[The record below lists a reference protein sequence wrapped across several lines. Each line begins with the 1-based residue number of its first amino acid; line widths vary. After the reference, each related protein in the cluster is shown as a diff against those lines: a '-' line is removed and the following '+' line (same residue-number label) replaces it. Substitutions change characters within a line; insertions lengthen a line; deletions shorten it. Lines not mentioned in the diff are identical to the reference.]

1 MKICYNCFHEMED
14 SASHCSFCGHSLNNV
29 NEKKYPQA
37 LLPGSILHGEY
48 IIGRVLGQ
56 GGFGITYI
64 AQNYSTKELV
74 AIKEFFPSAIATRS
88 GQCSVQAYNE
98 QSSEGFFFGKNA
110 FLQEATTLSKFSE
123 NPNIVRIRQ
132 FFEENG
138 TAYFVM
144 EYVDGESLKSYVQK
158 KGGTLP
164 FEQAKQILDPVLDAL
179 EAVHREGIVHRDIS
193 PDNIALSSDGKV
205 KLLDFGAARY
215 SMGEKSRSLSVVLKH
230 GYAPYE
236 QYSRHGNQ
244 GPWTDVY
251 AMAATF
257 YNVLT
262 GKMVPDSVD
271 RIHQDTLVMP
281 SAMGIPV
288 PAYAEAALA
297 KALSVNAEDRFQT
310 MADFKKALS
319 NPAGRGL
326 ANPAGKVLTIPGGGK
341 GGEGTVRTGA
351 PGGKKSLPDKKVIIG
366 AVAGVILLLIL
377 FSVFG
382 SNHKST
388 GKIEDSGVKKT
399 TDSGDSNDNGGNNT
413 NGDDSSNGDNGNADG
428 SDDSGGSGDEGSG
441 GDDNGTGSD
450 GTGGDDNGTG
460 SDGTGGDGTGSEK
473 IDSGSG
479 DDTITGKYPGKATEK
494 DAIAY
499 VKALLDFIC
508 TGSYDTSSV
517 KFADI
522 DQITSDDFM
531 NQVVDSIASSYGDQ
545 YNLTDETKNV
555 IKETMSTALS
565 KCKYTVTGAKKK
577 ADDVFDV
584 TISIEPLRLYDGVR
598 EKLNNYIL
606 GLSESERSSMTQD
619 ELFNLTV
626 QKTFAY
632 VSENL
637 TSPRYDAAED
647 VVVTYYL
654 MDTDKHIYGI
664 NEEDGN
670 KIGVKLFSMSMG
682 DDGQDT
688 GTSSVTDESSPD
700 DMSSSNFYN
709 QGYFALDGETFYYSS
724 ESRLHKTTAKLG
736 REGSVQIRDDASFG
750 SGYINLSGGHI
761 YYPVNH
767 KSAIFRCDLDGGNDV
782 MVFDASAD
790 PDFVL
795 KNLCLHGG
803 WFYFSNGKDLYRI
816 SRDRLDDISAGPATL
831 AERVADDFN
840 YTEDVYPSI
849 CFVGGG
855 IYYNGNGGLTRIDPD
870 GSNKKLVSE
879 KSGELSSDDTSIY
892 SLYGTSEIIRN
903 DTDGSDSSFFKLDS
917 EDGWISRI
925 NYVDGWLYLVIKTD
939 SVYELWKVNTADSSK
954 KEFVGEITQAADSL
968 ISFCTFENSD
978 YGCFYILRS
987 NDEGGL
993 TSIDKFMKIK

>member
-14 SASHCSFCGHSLNNV
+14 SANHCEFCGHSLNNV

-37 LLPGSILHGEY
+37 LVPGSILHGEY

-64 AQNYSTKELV
+64 AQNYTTKELV
-74 AIKEFFPSAIATRS
+74 AIKEFFPSVMATRS

-123 NPNIVRIRQ
+123 NPNIVRVRQ

-144 EYVDGESLKSYVQK
+144 EYVDGESLKSYVRK
-158 KGGTLP
+158 RGGTLP

-193 PDNIALSSDGKV
+193 PDNIALSSNGKV

-271 RIHQDTLVMP
+271 RVHQDTLVMP

-310 MADFKKALS
+310 MAEFKNALS
-319 NPAGRGL
+319 NPTGRGFT
-326 ANPAGKVLTIPGGGK
+326 NPAGKVVTSPGGGNV
-341 GGEGTVRTGA
+341 GGDTVRTGA

-366 AVAGVILLLIL
+366 AVAGVVLLLIL
-377 FSVFG
+377 FSAFG
-382 SNHKST
+382 GNNKNT
-388 GKIEDSGVKKT
+388 GKNVDSGTRQT
-399 TDSGDSNDNGGNNT
+399 TDSGLTTDK
-413 NGDDSSNGDNGNADG
+413 GDNGKTDGSDIIGGSGKEDSGGDDKDTG
-428 SDDSGGSGDEGSG
+428 SDDSKGGGSTI
-441 GDDNGTGSD
+441 DDGN
-450 GTGGDDNGTG
+450 
-460 SDGTGGDGTGSEK
+460 
-473 IDSGSG
+473 SGSG
-479 DDTITGKYPGKATEK
+479 KTTTGKYFGKATEK
-494 DAIAY
+494 DAMAY

-517 KFADI
+517 TFADI
-522 DQITSDDFM
+522 DQISSDDFL
-531 NQVVDSIASSYGDQ
+531 NQIVDSVVSAYGDQ
-545 YNLTDETKNV
+545 YNFTDETKNV
-555 IKETMSTALS
+555 IKDTMTTALS
-565 KCKYTVTGAKKK
+565 KCKYTVTGAEKK

-584 TISIEPLRLYDGVR
+584 TISIEPLRLYDGVQ
-598 EKLNNYIL
+598 EKLNNYIQ
-606 GLSESERSSMTQD
+606 GLSESEKSSMTQD
-619 ELFNLTV
+619 ERFNLAV
-626 QKTFAY
+626 QKTFNY

-654 MDTDKHIYGI
+654 MDTENHIYGVS
-664 NEEDGN
+664 EEDGN
-670 KIGVKLFSMSMG
+670 KIGVKLFSASMG
-682 DDGQDT
+682 DDVQDS

-709 QGYFALDGETFYYSS
+709 QGYFALNGEDFYYSS
-724 ESRLHKTTAKLG
+724 ESRLHKTTAKKG
-736 REGSVQIRDDASFG
+736 QEGSVQIRDDASFG
-750 SGYINLSGGHI
+750 SGYINVSGGHI

-767 KSAIFRCDLDGGNDV
+767 KSGIFRCDLDGGNDV

-790 PDFVL
+790 SDFVL

-816 SRDRLDDISAGPATL
+816 SKDRLDDISAGPATQ
-831 AERVADDFN
+831 AERIADDFN
-840 YTEDVYPSI
+840 YTENVYPSI

-870 GSNKKLVSE
+870 GSNKKLISE
-879 KSGELSSDDTSIY
+879 KSGELSTDGTFIY
-892 SLYGTSEIIRN
+892 SLYGTSEITRN
-903 DTDGSDSSFFKLDS
+903 DLEGTYSSFFKLDS
-917 EDGWISRI
+917 GDGWISRI
-925 NYVDGWLYLVIKTD
+925 NYVDGWLYLVIKKD

-954 KEFVGEITQAADSL
+954 VEIIGEITQSTDSI

-987 NDEGGL
+987 KEEGGY
-993 TSIDKFMKIK
+993 TAIDKFMKIK